1 MIVLRSTRARP
12 LCQRWLSTAA
22 TAKSYPAEERFPA
35 SSTNLRGV
43 PSREHQIERLSGG
56 VEEFDLVVVGGGA
69 TGCGAALDAQ
79 LRGLN
84 VALVERGDFSSET
97 SSRST
102 KLVWAG
108 IRYIGTATAS
118 LLRVRNLTRP
128 REALKDFWGEMQ
140 MVIGAHRERRFM
152 LEQQA
157 HLTNWVPIAVPMDKW
172 FIWPPPMGHS
182 LFSLMPMVLPL
193 VMKFYD
199 SLCGFTC
206 PSSHIM
212 DRRRARRKVSER
224 VSGWVGGWVSGW
236 MDGCCLYQSW
246 PLDGLG
252 RVTSAVPYHSRNCS
266 VNEFK

>member
-102 KLVWAG
+102 KLVWVMGPAHEGPLG
-108 IRYIGTATAS
+108 IIRHGFQ
-118 LLRVRNLTRP
+118 R
-128 REALKDFWGEMQ
+128 K
-140 MVIGAHRERRFM
+140 
-152 LEQQA
+152 
-157 HLTNWVPIAVPMDKW
+157 
-172 FIWPPPMGHS
+172 PMGIHEVHR
-182 LFSLMPMVLPL
+182 FPPE
-193 VMKFYD
+193 
-199 SLCGFTC
+199 
-206 PSSHIM
+206 I
-212 DRRRARRKVSER
+212 R
-224 VSGWVGGWVSGW
+224 
-236 MDGCCLYQSW
+236 
-246 PLDGLG
+246 
-252 RVTSAVPYHSRNCS
+252 
-266 VNEFK
+266 